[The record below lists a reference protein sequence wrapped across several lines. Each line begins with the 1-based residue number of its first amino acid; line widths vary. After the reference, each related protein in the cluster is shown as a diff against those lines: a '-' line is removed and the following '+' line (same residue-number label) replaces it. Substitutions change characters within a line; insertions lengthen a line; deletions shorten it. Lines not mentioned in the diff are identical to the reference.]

1 MFLDSFE
8 PEKVI
13 NFISSKINNFFIQYP
28 NFKLFL
34 LKLQF
39 FRNIFFEKTKE
50 EINYFYL
57 TNILPL
63 IRNKSNYNEIEK
75 NLFEISNN
83 EKIIKSRYYKIIWE
97 EYINL
102 FIIGLKISLNETLN
116 TQNTEYI
123 HKCNNCI
130 NCKER
135 ELYKCKYGKI
145 ETIEK
150 EIINQYKEND
160 YNDKNYFKFSSI
172 NDKIYFQD
180 KNLPYEEKENQIIN
194 FQFDNNINYLIKNNN
209 NNYEIFKDSFIFES
223 LIKNEIENNKNK
235 KINNNIKN
243 IKLNTSISNRRSKH
257 EQKNNNSLRKQ
268 KLKEFQFKFTKRE
281 NVDKKILRK
290 FRKFLKDKSKK
301 NFYEVTNILSNSKFW
316 YDFITQNLMPPFI
329 YLTEKKEFKSFNTT
343 YMSWVFEH
351 KFSLE
356 LYNIFIKYSFKN
368 LCEHFQYIYHLNDDN
383 EEFNQLKTYLNT
395 LPLIFSMGNTSQ
407 SNIRSSTDCGNDN
420 RKELLDDEDEN
431 INLYDKTMSLTYL
444 KDNDIFNELIK
455 DKM

>member
-13 NFISSKINNFFIQYP
+13 NFISSKIKHFFIQYP

-39 FRNIFFEKTKE
+39 FRNILFEKTKE
-50 EINYFYL
+50 EINDFYL

-116 TQNTEYI
+116 TKNTEYI

-281 NVDKKILRK
+281 NVDKKIMRK
-290 FRKFLKDKSKK
+290 FRKFLKEKSKK
-301 NFYEVTNILSNSKFW
+301 NNKEIIDILSNSKFW
-316 YDFITQNLMPPFI
+316 IDFITENLLPPFN
-329 YLTEKKEFKSFNTT
+329 YSTEKKEFKSFNTT

-351 KFSLE
+351 KFSFE
-356 LYNIFIKYSFKN
+356 LYNIFIKLSIKS
-368 LCEHFQYIYHLNDDN
+368 LCKHFQFIYHLNEEN
-383 EEFNQLKTYLNT
+383 QEFNQLKIYLNN
-395 LPLIFSMGNTSQ
+395 LPLIFTLSNYKQ
-407 SNIRSSTDCGNDN
+407 SIKRNSIDFEFDSK
-420 RKELLDDEDEN
+420 KEYDDEEN
-431 INLYDKTMSLTYL
+431 NIFSNENKSFNYL
-444 KDNDIFNELIK
+444 KGNDIFNDLIK
-455 DKM
+455 DRM

>member
-1 MFLDSFE
+1 MILCYSE
-8 PEKVI
+8 PIKVI
-13 NFISSKINNFFIQYP
+13 TFISSKIKNFFTKYP

-116 TQNTEYI
+116 TKNTEYI

-209 NNYEIFKDSFIFES
+209 NNYEIFKDSFIFE
-223 LIKNEIENNKNK
+223 
-235 KINNNIKN
+235 
-243 IKLNTSISNRRSKH
+243 
-257 EQKNNNSLRKQ
+257 
-268 KLKEFQFKFTKRE
+268 
-281 NVDKKILRK
+281 
-290 FRKFLKDKSKK
+290 
-301 NFYEVTNILSNSKFW
+301 
-316 YDFITQNLMPPFI
+316 
-329 YLTEKKEFKSFNTT
+329 
-343 YMSWVFEH
+343 
-351 KFSLE
+351 
-356 LYNIFIKYSFKN
+356 
-368 LCEHFQYIYHLNDDN
+368 
-383 EEFNQLKTYLNT
+383 
-395 LPLIFSMGNTSQ
+395 
-407 SNIRSSTDCGNDN
+407 
-420 RKELLDDEDEN
+420 
-431 INLYDKTMSLTYL
+431 
-444 KDNDIFNELIK
+444 
-455 DKM
+455 